1 MIYRLAKISLLIVS
15 LAMIIISGG
24 CADSESDVENEYLIR
39 IGDRIV
45 TVIDFNEAFEIVK
58 TAYPHH
64 LRNDREDLKKAQVR
78 LLKQMAIEMI
88 VLEKA
93 SALGIE
99 VSDAELEQSIAEI
112 KSDYPEGVFE
122 ETLLE
127 FAVSYE
133 SWKDRLRTRLIME
146 KVIDKQL
153 KDQIV
158 ITPEDVARYYEDNFK
173 DRKQDSDEGENP
185 NDIDEAI
192 IEILRRK
199 KIEEA
204 YNLWIRELKANYTIE
219 INSAQWE
226 KITGTKDISEKD
238 LNIGAPE

>member
-1 MIYRLAKISLLIVS
+1 MMRWLIKISPLMGSLL
-15 LAMIIISGG
+15 MIIILGG
-24 CADSESDVENEYLIR
+24 CADSGSDIENEYLVR
-39 IGDRIV
+39 IGDRVV
-45 TVIDFNEAFEIVK
+45 TVMDFNEAFEIVK

-64 LRNDREDLKKAQVR
+64 IRDDREDLKKAQVR

-93 SALGIE
+93 KELGIE
-99 VSDAELEQSIAEI
+99 ISDAEVEQSVSEI

-133 SWKDRLRTRLIME
+133 TWKDRLRTRLIME
-146 KVIDKQL
+146 KVIHKEL

-158 ITPEDVARYYEDNFK
+158 IVPEDIARYYEDNFK
-173 DRKQDSDEGENP
+173 DQKQDSDLNENS
-185 NDIDEAI
+185 NDINEAI
-192 IEILRRK
+192 IKILRRE

-204 YNLWIRELKANYTIE
+204 YNQWIRELKANYKID
-219 INSAQWE
+219 INSTQWE
-226 KITGTKDISEKD
+226 KISGTKDISEKD
-238 LNIGAPE
+238 LNIGTQ

>member
-1 MIYRLAKISLLIVS
+1 MASLL
-15 LAMIIISGG
+15 MIIILGG
-24 CADSESDVENEYLIR
+24 CADSESDIENEYLIR
-39 IGDRIV
+39 IGDRVV

-146 KVIDKQL
+146 KVINKQL
-153 KDQIV
+153 KDQII
-158 ITPEDVARYYEDNFK
+158 ITPEDIARYYEDNLK
-173 DRKQDSDEGENP
+173 SRKQNSGEIENP

-204 YNLWIRELKANYTIE
+204 YNQWIRELKVNYKIE
-219 INSAQWE
+219 INSTQWE

-238 LNIGAPE
+238 LNIGVP

>member
-1 MIYRLAKISLLIVS
+1 MIHRLAKISSLIGSLLLI
-15 LAMIIISGG
+15 IILGG
-24 CADSESDVENEYLIR
+24 CADSESEIENEYLIR

-45 TVIDFNEAFEIVK
+45 TVIEFNEAFEIVK

-64 LRNDREDLKKAQVR
+64 LRKDRKDLKKAQVR

-93 SALGIE
+93 RALGIE
-99 VSDAELEQSIAEI
+99 VSDAELEQSINEI
-112 KSDYPEGVFE
+112 KSDYPEGAFE

-146 KVIDKQL
+146 KVIDMQL

-158 ITPEDVARYYEDNFK
+158 ITPEDITRYYEDNFK
-173 DRKQDSDEGENP
+173 GQKQDSELSENS
-185 NDIDEAI
+185 NDINEAI
-192 IEILRRK
+192 IKILRRK

-204 YNLWIRELKANYTIE
+204 YNQWIRELKANYKIE

-226 KITGTKDISEKD
+226 KITGTKDISEED
-238 LNIGAPE
+238 LNIGVP